1 MFYAQLILQ
10 RTGRLRGKFLG
21 VRESTGSS
29 WKGVRFILTFVY
41 RRSGYLMRHLLA
53 HSLRRPAKISARA
66 STDGAPSHL
75 ALRISG
81 GLGDYIIAALYVR
94 DLLAQIRPATFDI
107 FCNDSDRAEWIFRD
121 FAGFGGS
128 YTELLFDEL
137 KEDYDAALR
146 IGHVISMHNKPL
158 QLRKIRHQNHA
169 LFRVLD
175 NVLRFKP
182 LIAPLMR
189 DEPTFDNFL
198 ARRIVY
204 MNSSRTNF
212 LQRMAGI
219 KLGDGRLSLRTDA
232 QLVDRLGL
240 RRRSFITIHNGFDPA
255 VVTVNRCSTKNYPH
269 FAEVV
274 RLIKAAQP
282 ELTIVQ
288 LGTQNSQPIEG
299 VDHNLIGK
307 TDLPQ
312 AAAVLQH
319 AAWHVDVESGLVH
332 LAHCLGTRSTVVF
345 GPTPADYFGYE
356 ENDNI
361 PPAACGGCWWI
372 NETWMSHCPRGF
384 VTPICTNQPPITIAR
399 SVLNAVRLKRPAPL
413 TRVALVR

>member
-1 MFYAQLILQ
+1 MFYARLILR
-10 RTGRLRGKFLG
+10 RTSRLRGKFLG

-29 WKGVRFILTFVY
+29 WKGVRFVLTFIH
-41 RRSGYLMRHLLA
+41 RRFGFLIRHLLA
-53 HSLRRPAKISARA
+53 YSLRRPAKVAARGGTD
-66 STDGAPSHL
+66 STPSHL

-81 GLGDYIIAALYVR
+81 GLGDYVVAALYVR

-121 FAGFGGS
+121 LAGFGGS
-128 YTELLFDEL
+128 YTEFLFGEL
-137 KEDYDAALR
+137 KDDYDVALQ
-146 IGHVISMHNKPL
+146 IGHVLSMHNKPL
-158 QLRKIRHQNHA
+158 RLRKLRHDNHA
-169 LFRVLD
+169 LFRVVD

-189 DEPTFDNFL
+189 DDPTFDNFV

-204 MNSSRTNF
+204 MNFNRANF
-212 LQRMAGI
+212 LQHMAGI
-219 KLGDGRLSLRTDA
+219 ALGDGRLPLRTDP
-232 QLVDRLGL
+232 QLVDRLRL
-240 RRRSFITIHNGFDPA
+240 RRRGFITVHNGFDPA
-255 VVTVNRCSTKNYPH
+255 VVTVNSRSTKNYPH

-274 RLIKAAQP
+274 RLIKAAHP
-282 ELTIVQ
+282 ELAMVQ
-288 LGTQNSQPIEG
+288 LGTRNSQPIDG
-299 VDHNLIGK
+299 VDHNLIGQ

-312 AAAVLQH
+312 AAAILQH

-356 ENDNI
+356 DNDNI
-361 PPAACGGCWWI
+361 SPAACGGCWWI

-384 VTPICTNQPPITIAR
+384 ATPICTNQPPMTIAH
-399 SVLNAVRLKRPAPL
+399 SVLDAIRRKRPEPL
-413 TRVALVR
+413 ARVALIR